1 MTYNVFGGTL
11 NPTLLLLLLP
21 CLYDMNFQY
30 PKAATAWAITENWVT
45 TGWQQFLDCSHCP
58 TQLNSTQLVL
68 NMFRTPRLAKN
79 WRFSVELS

>member
-1 MTYNVFGGTL
+1 MVLSEEDECTFTYSCGVKGH
-11 NPTLLLLLLP
+11 
-21 CLYDMNFQY
+21 DVNFQY
-30 PKAATAWAITENWVT
+30 PQAATAWATTENWVT

-58 TQLNSTQLVL
+58 TRLNSTQLVL